1 VSATLAGEATA
12 LLRCPFCRSE
22 LDDGDGALSCPRC
35 GRTYPVEDGIALMLH
50 PDLSGAREKLAEV
63 AGWPEKAKA
72 EGWYEPDD
80 AVDTVLP
87 FPAREIPGWK
97 DISWLATGHSF
108 QVLLDRYVMGEWG
121 LRVLEVGAA
130 KCWAAPY
137 WRERDCEYVATDI
150 LVDPK
155 IGLGRG
161 KFFGDF
167 LRVQADAENLP
178 FPDEAFDVVY
188 GCAALHHAIDLPR
201 MVAEMAR
208 VTRPGGVVAGLN
220 EGIRGVFRDPANP
233 DQAKEKELGIN
244 EHVHTVWSYSTAFR
258 RAGLRVRRIERAEG
272 WPPVPWGG
280 LLSRIPKVG
289 LTAGTVVHLSAAT
302 YASASIYARKPS

>member
-1 VSATLAGEATA
+1 
-12 LLRCPFCRSE
+12 
-22 LDDGDGALSCPRC
+22 
-35 GRTYPVEDGIALMLH
+35 VEDGIALMLH
-50 PDLSGAREKLAEV
+50 PDLSGAREKLAEA

-87 FPAREIPGWK
+87 FPAREIPGWE

-108 QVLLDRYVMGEWG
+108 QVLLDRYVMDERG

-161 KFFGDF
+161 SFYGDF
-167 LRVQADAENLP
+167 VRVQADAENLP

-188 GCAALHHAIDLPR
+188 GCAALHHALDLTR

-220 EGIRGVFRDPANP
+220 EGIRGVFRNPANP

-244 EHVHTVWSYSTAFR
+244 EHVHTVWSYSAAFQ

>member
-22 LDDGDGALSCPRC
+22 LDDGDGALSCTRC

-80 AVDTVLP
+80 VVDTVLP
-87 FPAREIPGWK
+87 FPAREIPGWE

-108 QVLLDRYVMGEWG
+108 QVLLDRYVMDGRG

-161 KFFGDF
+161 SFYGDF

-188 GCAALHHAIDLPR
+188 GCAALHHALDLTR

-220 EGIRGVFRDPANP
+220 EGIRGIFRDPANP
-233 DQAKEKELGIN
+233 DQSKEKELGIN
-244 EHVHTVWSYSTAFR
+244 EHVHTVWTYSAAFR

-302 YASASIYARKPS
+302 YASASLYARKPS